1 MGKHFYRY
9 TFFTAV
15 VVVVVVFF
23 CQGCGLVANNSVS
36 SPGYPDYYPSN
47 THCVYQVPILPYYE
61 LNITFSYFHL
71 EESGS
76 W

>member
-9 TFFTAV
+9 TFLHCCF
-15 VVVVVVFF
+15 FF

-36 SPGYPDYYPSN
+36 SPRYPDYYPSN

-71 EESGS
+71 EESSS